1 MNACFIA
8 YIVQAI
14 INNFVPLLFLRFQE
28 GYGIP
33 LSKITLLVTVNFGI
47 QLTVDLASAGFV
59 DKIGY
64 RASMLIAH
72 ICAAAGFDPQK
83 LTASSQDH
91 HTVIRRVTTE
101 QAGIGFT
108 RPRDLES
115 VDGLC
120 TDTPGLTLV
129 TYYADCVPLFFADK
143 RTHAVGAAH
152 SGWRG
157 TVARIGAEMVRRMGE
172 EFSSDPADLIV
183 GIGPSIG
190 PECYEVDQPVADQ
203 FLAMQDLDPERFVR
217 PIGEGKYL
225 LDLWECNRRVL
236 ASAGIPEE
244 NISCAQL
251 CTKCHPD
258 LLYSHRVMGAQRGNL
273 AAMICRREDD

>member
-1 MNACFIA
+1 MPDTGTMRWNEKNGTPFLTFPSFDDLPFVRHAFSTRLGGVSEGVFSSMN
-8 YIVQAI
+8 
-14 INNFVPLLFLRFQE
+14 L
-28 GYGIP
+28 
-33 LSKITLLVTVNFGI
+33 
-47 QLTVDLASAGFV
+47 GFRRGDREENV
-59 DKIGY
+59 WENY
-64 RASMLIAH
+64 RR

-91 HTVIRRVTTE
+91 HTVIRRVTME

-157 TVARIGAEMVRRMGE
+157 TVARIGAEMVRRMGK

>member
-1 MNACFIA
+1 MPDTGTMRWNEKNGTPFLTFPSFDDLPFVRHAFSTRLGGVSEGVFSSMN
-8 YIVQAI
+8 
-14 INNFVPLLFLRFQE
+14 L
-28 GYGIP
+28 
-33 LSKITLLVTVNFGI
+33 
-47 QLTVDLASAGFV
+47 GFRRGDREENV
-59 DKIGY
+59 WENY
-64 RASMLIAH
+64 RR

>member
-1 MNACFIA
+1 MPDTGTMRWNEKNGTPFLTFPSFDDLPFVRHAFSTRLGGVSEGVFSSMN
-8 YIVQAI
+8 
-14 INNFVPLLFLRFQE
+14 L
-28 GYGIP
+28 
-33 LSKITLLVTVNFGI
+33 
-47 QLTVDLASAGFV
+47 GFRRGDREENV
-59 DKIGY
+59 WENY
-64 RASMLIAH
+64 RR

-91 HTVIRRVTTE
+91 HTVIRRVTME

-157 TVARIGAEMVRRMGE
+157 TVARIGAEMVRRMGK

-273 AAMICRREDD
+273 AAMICRREDN

>member
-1 MNACFIA
+1 MPDTGTMRWNEKNGTPFLTFPSFDDLPFVRHAFSTRLGGVSEGVFSSMN
-8 YIVQAI
+8 
-14 INNFVPLLFLRFQE
+14 L
-28 GYGIP
+28 
-33 LSKITLLVTVNFGI
+33 
-47 QLTVDLASAGFV
+47 GFRRG
-59 DKIGY
+59 DKEENVWENY
-64 RASMLIAH
+64 RR

>member
-1 MNACFIA
+1 MPDTGTMRWNEKNGTPFLTFPSFDDLPFVRHAFSTRLGGVSEGVFSSMN
-8 YIVQAI
+8 
-14 INNFVPLLFLRFQE
+14 L
-28 GYGIP
+28 
-33 LSKITLLVTVNFGI
+33 
-47 QLTVDLASAGFV
+47 GFRRGDREENV
-59 DKIGY
+59 WENY
-64 RASMLIAH
+64 RR

-91 HTVIRRVTTE
+91 HTVIRRVTME

-217 PIGEGKYL
+217 PIGKGKYL

>member
-1 MNACFIA
+1 MPDTGTMRWNEKNGTPFLTFPSFDDLPLVRHALSTRLGGVSEGVFSSMN
-8 YIVQAI
+8 
-14 INNFVPLLFLRFQE
+14 L
-28 GYGIP
+28 
-33 LSKITLLVTVNFGI
+33 
-47 QLTVDLASAGFV
+47 GFRRGDREENV
-59 DKIGY
+59 WENY
-64 RASMLIAH
+64 RR

-120 TDTPGLTLV
+120 TDTPGLPLV

>member
-1 MNACFIA
+1 MPDTGTMRWNEKNGTPFLTFPSFDDLPFVRHAFSTRLGGVSEGVFSSMN
-8 YIVQAI
+8 
-14 INNFVPLLFLRFQE
+14 L
-28 GYGIP
+28 
-33 LSKITLLVTVNFGI
+33 
-47 QLTVDLASAGFV
+47 GFRRG
-59 DKIGY
+59 DKEENVWENY
-64 RASMLIAH
+64 RR

-91 HTVIRRVTTE
+91 HTVIRRVTME

-157 TVARIGAEMVRRMGE
+157 TVARIGAEMVRRMGK

>member
-1 MNACFIA
+1 MPDTGTMRWNEKNGTPFLTFPSFDDLPFVRHAFSTRLGGVSEGVFSSMN
-8 YIVQAI
+8 
-14 INNFVPLLFLRFQE
+14 L
-28 GYGIP
+28 
-33 LSKITLLVTVNFGI
+33 
-47 QLTVDLASAGFV
+47 GFRRGDREENV
-59 DKIGY
+59 WENY
-64 RASMLIAH
+64 RR

-91 HTVIRRVTTE
+91 HTVIRRVTME

-225 LDLWECNRRVL
+225 LDLWECTRRVL

>member
-1 MNACFIA
+1 MPDTGTMRWNEKTGTPFLTFPSFDDLPFVRHAFSTRLGGVSEGVFSSMN
-8 YIVQAI
+8 
-14 INNFVPLLFLRFQE
+14 L
-28 GYGIP
+28 
-33 LSKITLLVTVNFGI
+33 
-47 QLTVDLASAGFV
+47 GFRRGDREENV
-59 DKIGY
+59 WENY
-64 RASMLIAH
+64 RR

>member
-1 MNACFIA
+1 MPDTGTMRWNEKNGTPFLTFPSFDDLPFVRHAFSTRLGGVSEGVFSSMN
-8 YIVQAI
+8 
-14 INNFVPLLFLRFQE
+14 L
-28 GYGIP
+28 
-33 LSKITLLVTVNFGI
+33 
-47 QLTVDLASAGFV
+47 GFRRGDREENV
-59 DKIGY
+59 WENY
-64 RASMLIAH
+64 RR

-91 HTVIRRVTTE
+91 HTVIRRVTME

-129 TYYADCVPLFFADK
+129 TYYADCVPHFFADK

>member
-1 MNACFIA
+1 MPDTGTMRWNEKNGTPFLTFPSFDDLPFVRHAFSTRLGGVSEGVFSSMN
-8 YIVQAI
+8 
-14 INNFVPLLFLRFQE
+14 L
-28 GYGIP
+28 
-33 LSKITLLVTVNFGI
+33 
-47 QLTVDLASAGFV
+47 GFRRGDREENV
-59 DKIGY
+59 WENY
-64 RASMLIAH
+64 RR

-203 FLAMQDLDPERFVR
+203 FLAMQELDPERFVR

-273 AAMICRREDD
+273 AAMICRREND

>member
-1 MNACFIA
+1 MPDTGTMRWNEKNGTPFLTFPSFDDLPFVRHAFSTRLGGVSEGVFSSMN
-8 YIVQAI
+8 
-14 INNFVPLLFLRFQE
+14 L
-28 GYGIP
+28 
-33 LSKITLLVTVNFGI
+33 
-47 QLTVDLASAGFV
+47 GFRRGDREENV
-59 DKIGY
+59 WENY
-64 RASMLIAH
+64 RR

-273 AAMICRREDD
+273 AAMICRREDDWCT